1 MTDGFARASAQ
12 HAHTLIRQLNEHI
25 GRLERTAA
33 RRTGFTHRCHLCGD
47 PVRKGTRH
55 CHAHA
60 WAEGN

>member
-1 MTDGFARASAQ
+1 MDEFARQTAM
-12 HAHTLIRQLNEHI
+12 HAHGRIHDLTQHI
-25 GRLERTAA
+25 GRLEKTLA

-55 CHAHA
+55 CYAHQ